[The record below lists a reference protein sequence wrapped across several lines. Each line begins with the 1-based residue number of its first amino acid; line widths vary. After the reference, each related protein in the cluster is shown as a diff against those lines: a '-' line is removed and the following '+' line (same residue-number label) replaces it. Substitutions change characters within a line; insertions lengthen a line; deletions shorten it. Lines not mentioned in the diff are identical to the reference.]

1 MTSPSPGSR
10 TAGWQAV
17 IHRHTA
23 REAVGVR
30 RGGPDRS
37 FRAHRRWRP
46 RRSICPAPSS
56 IRWSSQQRVRH
67 QRRRQI
73 AGDRHQATDLRRR
86 GGRRGDVARG
96 PARRHRLSSGPAM
109 STTANF
115 IPPRGAPRLC
125 APCSSRATSILQ
137 RAVAKPHSKVRLP
150 RTTSPTF
157 CKRASL
163 RGSSPSGDRRRR
175 RVIAPAA
182 RRSL

>member
-125 APCSSRATSILQ
+125 APCSSRATSIT
-137 RAVAKPHSKVRLP
+137 P
-150 RTTSPTF
+150 
-157 CKRASL
+157 ASRGEAAL
-163 RGSSPSGDRRRR
+163 EGSSSAPPPHRHSANGRRCADHPHRVTADGDG
-175 RVIAPAA
+175 
-182 RRSL
+182 